1 MFSRVVGAVK
11 NAYSSAKEEYKLNK
25 QDQEQ
30 ALKRKRSSSSVSQ
43 PTKKGKQDPS
53 VQQLEAR
60 IQELEQQLQEK
71 DAIIQDLTE
80 KLNATQE
87 PEGPKSSHDG
97 PGETEGVE
105 AQDLNEDQD
114 EVRVRNKAHDEVQN
128 KTGAR
133 DSYVDEESSDK
144 ENTRPEQLEVLSP
157 INAQEVHSILDSD

>member
-30 ALKRKRSSSSVSQ
+30 ALKRKRSSSSVGQ
-43 PTKKGKQDPS
+43 PAKKGKQDPS
-53 VQQLEAR
+53 IQQLEAR
-60 IQELEQQLQEK
+60 IQELERQLQEK
-71 DAIIQDLTE
+71 DAIIEDLTE

-97 PGETEGVE
+97 PGETKGKVE

-114 EVRVRNKAHDEVQN
+114 EDRNKAHDEVQGKN
-128 KTGAR
+128 GAQ
-133 DSYVDEESSDK
+133 DNYDDEHSDK